1 MFIQPICNA
10 CLIYEAILEVKE
22 MPDLSSL
29 PSLYSKLAWAIAP
42 SRHRLTPSE
51 PRESK
56 CKDVNWAAHHY
67 RHLDSLESSENIYEI
82 YSITVHLGSEE
93 GQIYP
98 WGFVLHCFQVTLRA
112 LTGPPSIQHECE
124 SLADVLLDLKRSARK
139 EASLRQYGCDARHY
153 EAAPMWNQSR
163 SPGWV
168 TCSAWSQWWGLECK
182 A

>member
-1 MFIQPICNA
+1 
-10 CLIYEAILEVKE
+10 

-29 PSLYSKLAWAIAP
+29 PSLYSKLAWVIAP
-42 SRHRLTPSE
+42 SRCKLTPSE

-56 CKDVNWAAHHY
+56 CKDVNWAPHHY
-67 RHLDSLESSENIYEI
+67 RQLVLGSLESSENIYKI
-82 YSITVHLGSEE
+82 YSVTVHLGTEE
-93 GQIYP
+93 GHTYP
-98 WGFVLHCFQVTLRA
+98 WGFVFHCSRVTLRA
-112 LTGPPSIQHECE
+112 LTGPPSIQHKCE

-139 EASLRQYGCDARHY
+139 EASLIQYGCDAIPY
-153 EAAPMWNQSR
+153 QAAPMWNQPR